1 MTQEEIDF
9 QFFKDNQLHFVDFGV
24 GRLDVWVGSKTR
36 TKARII
42 EDVGSLNQDGYERVR
57 CKGTLRMKHRLLFWL
72 FHGYL
77 PKEIDHEDRNR
88 SNNGIHNLK
97 ASTRSGN
104 TKDKSV
110 RSYKQLTEVR
120 VRKLCKQIAQGTKN
134 ITELANDFGRSRTQ
148 IKAIM
153 SKKYWKEISDQ
164 YF

>member
-9 QFFKDNQLHFVDFGV
+9 QFFKDNQLHFVDFGI

-42 EDVGSLNQDGYERVR
+42 EDVGSPNQDGYERVR
-57 CKGTLRMKHRLLFWL
+57 CKGTHRMKHRLLFWL

-77 PKEIDHEDRNR
+77 PEEVDHKDRNR
-88 SNNGIHNLK
+88 SNNGIHNLE

-104 TKDKSV
+104 TKNKSV
-110 RSYKQLTEVR
+110 RSYKQLTEVE

-153 SKKYWKEISDQ
+153 SKKYWKEVSDQ